1 MRNRLFVATT
11 LANDP
16 HTEGLHNAS
25 KIAALGGVESIILP
39 PSLDYEPFYE
49 AIDKHKP
56 HFIGLSYRQNEDVA
70 VRELFKVVNYFAN
83 TGLVKNTDDV
93 KIQFAGLPK
102 TIKILEEKVK
112 DLPLKVDLVK
122 ASPNVLERVTET
134 VDYFEIVHDRETII
148 QSVFE
153 ELVPKGIEIF
163 NQLADEAVRGDDY
176 KNEPPLPVP
185 SAKACQDYIARINE
199 SDLPVLRSHFGIPD
213 KTIKPTVDGIRQLSE
228 ARVLDEVSLG
238 SSDLSQRYFGHP
250 EKFEQ
255 LKNDGGVPYKDFSD
269 LVALYQASR
278 YGNFP
283 GVKPYCHVTDLVGFV
298 HQCLDAGMLKGVHQ
312 AVPLFWFNEL
322 DGRGPSLVRPN
333 IHEHFAAVRELA
345 KNGIPVE
352 MNDPNQWSSRWAHDT
367 IIVTSYAL
375 ISAVMTMCGVQNM
388 VLQMQF
394 NKPKETGDYAD
405 LAKMQAGLEMAR
417 RLSLGRRNPAP
428 IFRETRTGIESL
440 SADMTLAKWQ
450 LARSTFL
457 QMCMD
462 PHIIHIV
469 SYCEANYA
477 ARPADIIDSSRLIR
491 RAVKIFRQHKEDI
504 MKEVNV
510 PVVNERRE
518 YLIKESSYLVNEI
531 AKLHHKYQQCPIEA
545 MAPYVG
551 DPDVLATAIEQGYM
565 SAPGIVNEKYKGHF
579 ITKPL
584 KYGMINVVDD
594 YNNPRIITEK
604 ERLNNRRIMASVNK
618 LCNREI

>member
-1 MRNRLFVATT
+1 MRNRFFVATS

-16 HTEGLHNAS
+16 HTEGMHNAS
-25 KIAALGGVESIILP
+25 KIAALGGIDSYILP

-49 AIDKHKP
+49 AINKYKP
-56 HFIGLSYRQNEDVA
+56 RYIGLSYRQNENVA
-70 VRELFKVVNYFAN
+70 VAEVFKVINYFV
-83 TGLVKNTDDV
+83 TSGLITENDDV
-93 KIQFAGLPK
+93 RIIFSGLPK
-102 TIKILEEKVK
+102 TIKVLESKINE
-112 DLPLKVDLVK
+112 LPLKIILNQS
-122 ASPNVLERVTET
+122 SPRPKERVTET
-134 VDYFEIVHDRETII
+134 VDYFEIVQDREKII
-148 QSVFE
+148 QQVYE
-153 ELVPKGIEIF
+153 ELVPKGIKLLD
-163 NQLADEAVRGDDY
+163 QLADEAVRGDDY
-176 KNEPPLPVP
+176 KNEPPLEIP
-185 SAKACQDYIARINE
+185 SVAATSDYILRIKE
-199 SDLPVLRSHFGIPD
+199 SKFPVLRSHFGIPD
-213 KTIKPTVDGIRQLSE
+213 KTIQPTVEGIKQLAE

-255 LKNDGGVPYKDFSD
+255 LKNDGGVPYKTYED
-269 LVALYQASR
+269 LVKLYQASR
-278 YGNFP
+278 YGNYP
-283 GVKPYCHVTDLVGFV
+283 GVKPYCHVVDLVNFV
-298 HQCLDAGMLKGVHQ
+298 HQCLDAGMLRGVHQ
-312 AVPLFWFNEL
+312 AVPLYWFNEL
-322 DGRGPSLVRPN
+322 DGRGPATVRKSVK
-333 IHEHFAAVRELA
+333 EHFAAVRELA

-375 ISAVMTMCGVQNM
+375 VSAVMTMCGVQNM

-405 LAKMQAGLEMAR
+405 LAKMQAGMEMAR
-417 RLSLGRRNPAP
+417 RISMGRKNPAP

-491 RAVKIFRQHKEDI
+491 HAVRIFREHKHDI

-510 PVVNERRE
+510 PIVQERKE
-518 YLIKESSYLVNEI
+518 YLLRECEYLLREI
-531 AKLHHKYQQCPIEA
+531 AKLNPRYEYCPLEA
-545 MAPYVG
+545 IAPYLG
-551 DPDVLATAIEQGYM
+551 DEDVIASSIERKIM
-565 SAPGIVNEKYKGHF
+565 SAPGIINEKYRGDF

-594 YNNPRIITEK
+594 YTHPRIMTEK
-604 ERLNNRRIMASVNK
+604 ERLNTMIK
-618 LCNREI
+618 L

>member
-1 MRNRLFVATT
+1 MNNRLFVATT

-25 KIAALGGVESIILP
+25 KIAAMGGVESIILP

-49 AIDKHKP
+49 AIAKNRP
-56 HFIGLSYRQNEDVA
+56 HFIGLSYRQNEEVA
-70 VRELFKVVNYFAN
+70 IRELFKVVNYFASS
-83 TGLVKNTDDV
+83 GLVKSTDDV

-102 TIKILEEKVK
+102 TIKILESKVGE
-112 DLPLKVDLVK
+112 LPLKVDLVK

-134 VDYFEIVHDRETII
+134 VDYFEITHDREAII
-148 QSVFE
+148 QSVYE

-176 KNEPPLPVP
+176 KNEPPLPIP
-185 SAKACQDYIARINE
+185 SVKACNDYITRIKE

-213 KTIKPTVDGIRQLSE
+213 KTIKPTVEGIRLLSE

-255 LKNDGGVPYKDFSD
+255 LKNDGGVPYKDFAD

-298 HQCLDAGMLKGVHQ
+298 HQCLEAGMLKGVHQ

-322 DGRGPSLVRPN
+322 DGRGPALVRPN
-333 IHEHFAAVRELA
+333 IKEHFACVRELA

-417 RLSLGRRNPAP
+417 RLSMGRRNPAP

-504 MKEVNV
+504 LKEANV
-510 PVVNERRE
+510 PIVKERRD
-518 YLIKESSYLVNEI
+518 YLIKESTYLVNEI
-531 AKLHHKYQQCPIEA
+531 AKLHPKYQPCPIEA
-545 MAPYVG
+545 MAQYVG
-551 DPDVLATAIEQGYM
+551 DADVLATAIERGYM

-594 YNNPRIITEK
+594 YNNPRIVTEK
-604 ERLNNRRIMASVNK
+604 ERLSGMNNK
-618 LCNREI
+618 LIEK

>member
-1 MRNRLFVATT
+1 MNNRLFVATT

-25 KIAALGGVESIILP
+25 KIAAMGGVESIILP

-49 AIDKHKP
+49 AIAKNRP
-56 HFIGLSYRQNEDVA
+56 HFIGLSYRQNEEVA
-70 VRELFKVVNYFAN
+70 IRELFKVVNYFASS
-83 TGLVKNTDDV
+83 GLVKSTDDV

-102 TIKILEEKVK
+102 TIKILESKVGE
-112 DLPLKVDLVK
+112 LPLKVDLVK

-134 VDYFEIVHDRETII
+134 VDYFEIIHDREAII
-148 QSVFE
+148 QSVYE

-176 KNEPPLPVP
+176 KNEPPLPIP
-185 SAKACQDYIARINE
+185 SVEACNDYITRIKE

-213 KTIKPTVDGIRQLSE
+213 KTIKPTVEGIRLLSE

-255 LKNDGGVPYKDFSD
+255 LKNDGGVPYKDFAD

-298 HQCLDAGMLKGVHQ
+298 HQCLEAGMLKGVHQ

-322 DGRGPSLVRPN
+322 DGRGPALVRPN
-333 IHEHFAAVRELA
+333 IKEHFACVRELA

-375 ISAVMTMCGVQNM
+375 ISAVMTMCGVENM

-417 RLSLGRRNPAP
+417 RLSMGRRNPAP

-504 MKEVNV
+504 LKEANV
-510 PVVNERRE
+510 PIVKERRD
-518 YLIKESSYLVNEI
+518 YLINESTYLVNEI
-531 AKLHHKYQQCPIEA
+531 AKLHPNYQPCPIEA
-545 MAPYVG
+545 MAQYVG
-551 DPDVLATAIEQGYM
+551 DADVLATAIERGYM

-594 YNNPRIITEK
+594 YNNPRIVTEK
-604 ERLNNRRIMASVNK
+604 ERLSGMNNK
-618 LCNREI
+618 LIEK